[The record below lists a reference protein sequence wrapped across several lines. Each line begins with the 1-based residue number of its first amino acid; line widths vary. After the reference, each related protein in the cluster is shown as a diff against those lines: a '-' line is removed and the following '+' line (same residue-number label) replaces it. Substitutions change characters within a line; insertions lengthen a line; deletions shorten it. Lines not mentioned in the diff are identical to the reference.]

1 MSRMKLAL
9 PDEFIFTTEI
19 SLRVSDINYGGH
31 LGNDAVLSL
40 CHEVRARLFA
50 SHGFTELDVDGVGI
64 LMIDAVIVFR
74 SEAFYGEML
83 VGDAAVCNFSRT
95 GCDLF
100 YLLRS
105 KSDGREVARAKTGIV
120 FLDYSNRRIRP
131 VPQKFREIFEG

>member
-1 MSRMKLAL
+1 MGRVKLVL
-9 PDEFIFTTEI
+9 PDEYVFTTEI
-19 SLRVSDINYGGH
+19 ALRVSDINYGGH

-40 CHEVRARLFA
+40 CHEVRVRLFA

-64 LMIDAVIVFR
+64 LMVDAVIVFR
-74 SEAFYGEML
+74 SEAFYGETL
-83 VGDAAVCNFSRT
+83 VGDVAVCNFSRT

-100 YLLRS
+100 YLLRA

-120 FLDYSNRRIRP
+120 FLDYSNRKIRP

>member
-1 MSRMKLAL
+1 MGRVKLAL

-50 SHGFTELDVDGVGI
+50 EYGFTELDVDGVGI

-74 SEAFYGEML
+74 SEAFYGETL
-83 VGDAAVCNFSRT
+83 VGDVAVCNFSRT

-100 YLLRS
+100 YLLRAR
-105 KSDGREVARAKTGIV
+105 SDGREVARAKTGIV
-120 FLDYSNRRIRP
+120 FLDYGNRRIKP
-131 VPQKFREIFEG
+131 VPQKFREIFEE

>member
-1 MSRMKLAL
+1 MGRVKLVL
-9 PDEFIFTTEI
+9 PDEYVFTTEI
-19 SLRVSDINYGGH
+19 HLRVSDINYGGH

-40 CHEVRARLFA
+40 CHEARARLFA
-50 SHGFTELDVDGVGI
+50 AHGFTELDVDGVGI

-74 SEAFYGEML
+74 SEAFYGETL
-83 VGDAAVCNFSRT
+83 VGDVAVCNFSRT

-100 YLLRS
+100 YLLRA

-120 FLDYSNRRIRP
+120 FLDYGNRRIRP

>member
-1 MSRMKLAL
+1 MGRVKLVL

-40 CHEVRARLFA
+40 CHEMRARLFA
-50 SHGFTELDVDGVGI
+50 EYGFTELDVDGVGI

-74 SEAFYGEML
+74 SEAFYGETL
-83 VGDAAVCNFSRT
+83 VGDVAVCNFSRT

-100 YLLRS
+100 YLLRA